1 MCSNGVCQGS
11 TVDGEIV
18 NWIDQNKTLVI
29 GLAAGIGSLIVLTL
43 LCCII
48 SCFRRR
54 GRAKKRPMRP
64 PPGWAGA
71 PTSIR
76 YPPGGGWG
84 SHIPRP
90 PPVNSSGR
98 WGKKGDPPPP
108 VYLAGP
114 SVRYA

>member
-11 TVDGEIV
+11 TVGGEIV
-18 NWIDQNKTLVI
+18 SWIDQNKPLVI
-29 GLAAGIGSLIVLTL
+29 GLAAGIGSLIVLAL

-71 PTSIR
+71 LPPIR
-76 YPPGGGWG
+76 HAPGDRLGGY
-84 SHIPRP
+84 IP
-90 PPVNSSGR
+90 PPPPMKSSSR
-98 WGKKGDPPPP
+98 WSKNGDSPPP

>member
-11 TVDGEIV
+11 TVGGEIAS
-18 NWIDQNKTLVI
+18 WIDQNKTLVI
-29 GLAAGIGSLIVLTL
+29 GLAAGIGGFIVLAL
-43 LCCII
+43 LWCII

-54 GRAKKRPMRP
+54 GQAKKRVMRP

-71 PTSIR
+71 PPPIR
-76 YPPGGGWG
+76 YAPGGAWG
-84 SHIPRP
+84 GYIP
-90 PPVNSSGR
+90 PPPPMKSSGR
-98 WGKKGDPPPP
+98 RSKTGDPLPP